1 MPHRLRPLARLDAEQ
16 LHASA
21 PRDHAALSASAGT
34 GKTHVL
40 TARVLRLLLAGVD
53 PSSILCLTFT
63 KAGAAEMADRIHR
76 RLAYWVRL
84 KDPELRKELFALGEA
99 NSDEDLANARR
110 LFARVLDAAGGGL
123 RIQTIHAFAQGLLA
137 AFPAEAGLVPGFRPL
152 EGREEQL
159 LARQTLADM
168 LVRAEAR
175 GDGRLIADIQAL
187 SHRLGEGGAEG
198 FLRRCARSP
207 DAMAS
212 LGPPELVEDRL
223 RRAFALPPGDID
235 EAIAGE
241 CCDDIFDV
249 AALRRIGLLNNQ
261 WGTKSGLDRAS
272 LCERW
277 AAAGPAERSG
287 LLDELH
293 SIWAKADGE
302 IRSFAKGQAPQDENY
317 IELAT
322 AAFEC
327 CARLLT
333 IRKLARLVACLAA
346 GLRSGQVFA
355 EAWTQA
361 KRAHAVL
368 DFDDLIRLAERLLLT
383 PGMGEW
389 VRFKLDQNTDH
400 ILVDEAQDTNAAQ
413 WNIVGALVE
422 EFFAGQGAG
431 RRHRTLF
438 TVGDYKQAIFG
449 FQGTDPSEFERAR
462 AWFQAKAKLVR
473 EAAIEMELPPREIP
487 PDFLDLSMDLSFRSS
502 PPVLA
507 AVDRLIEHLGSE
519 ALGLPRPP
527 NPHSSHHRKRPGSVT
542 LWLPFSD
549 AFDESRAPPGEG
561 PVVKRAETEDEAGE
575 EGWVSEVVRDY
586 AARLARQIA
595 SWIRNPFLLGE
606 GAKRRPLRPE
616 DILVL
621 VRRRGDLASLIVAR
635 LHAEGVPVAGVDRLA
650 LSAPLAVQDLLAAMR
665 FAAQPLDDLN
675 LGALLVSPLFG
686 WSQDELFEASFRR
699 EGPLWPHI
707 RGGKGRL
714 SAKVPRLETT
724 LAGLQSLL
732 AMADY
737 ATPHAFLET
746 ILSGDLRGRHKLLER
761 LGNEA
766 RDPIEELLSSAIEFE
781 ASSAPSLQRFLD
793 WFARGEVE
801 IVRDPSAPLDAVRV
815 MTVHGSKG
823 LQSPIVILADA
834 CADPDRK
841 GGGLRGN
848 FANILL
854 PDGLRIPI
862 FRPRR
867 DELAEPIASQLA
879 ALDQSEREEHW
890 RLLYVALTRAEERL
904 YIGGALGPADRKGPP
919 ASSWWTALDAALAG
933 LGAEWDDDPHW
944 GRSRRFGDPETF
956 TKASARRAGRDPV
969 LPDWLARP
977 APAEARPPR
986 PLAPSALGDDDVAD
1000 PPPSPALRSAAH
1012 RGRLLH
1018 QLFERLPD
1026 VPTEERAAR
1035 ADRWLLRSAG
1045 VEDEALRRTLV
1056 EDSCRLIGDPAH
1068 AALFGP
1074 GALAEAPIAAVVGEG
1089 IVVSGTVDR
1098 LRIGPYRILVADFKT
1113 GRRAPASLDEI
1124 PVPHLRQMAAYV
1136 EALKVV
1142 FPGRPIE
1149 AKLLYTAA
1157 PVLFDLPP
1165 ALLDRHKPALEPAAP
1180 AS

>member
-1 MPHRLRPLARLDAEQ
+1 MPHRLRPLALLEAEQ
-16 LHASA
+16 LSASA

-40 TARVLRLLLAGVD
+40 TARVLRLLLAGAD
-53 PSSILCLTFT
+53 PASILCLTFT

-84 KDPELRKELFALGEA
+84 KDADLAAELKALGEDYGPESRA
-99 NSDEDLANARR
+99 GARR

-159 LARQTLADM
+159 LARQTLAGM
-168 LVRAEAR
+168 LVRAEE
-175 GDGRLIADIQAL
+175 GRDEGLIRDIQAL

-198 FLRRCARSP
+198 FLRRCARAP
-207 DAMAS
+207 DAMTS

-223 RRAFALPPGDID
+223 RRAFGLPLGDVD

-241 CCDDIFDV
+241 CCDDLFDL
-249 AALRRIGLLNNQ
+249 AALGRLAAANRSWGTATGLSACDVIAAWQARADAERGASLGDLANLVL
-261 WGTKSGLDRAS
+261 TKSGEPRKAS
-272 LCERW
+272 
-277 AAAGPAERSG
+277 AG
-287 LLDELH
+287 LLKVDPEY
-293 SIWAKADGE
+293 SEYAAK
-302 IRSFAKGQAPQDENY
+302 
-317 IELAT
+317 LA
-322 AAFEC
+322 EC

-333 IRKLARLVACLAA
+333 MRRLAALVACLAA
-346 GLRSGQVFA
+346 GLRAGQVYA
-355 EAWTQA
+355 GAWTEA

-368 DFDDLIRLAERLLLT
+368 DFDDLIRLAERLLMT

-389 VRFKLDQNTDH
+389 VRYKLDQGTDH
-400 ILVDEAQDTNAAQ
+400 ILVDEAQDTNEAQ
-413 WNIVGALVE
+413 WNIVRALTLE
-422 EFFAGQGAG
+422 YFAGEGASK
-431 RRHRTLF
+431 RHRTLF

-449 FQGTDPSEFERAR
+449 FQGTDPASFELAR
-462 AWFQAKAKLVR
+462 AWFARQAGGVGR
-473 EAAIEMELPPREIP
+473 
-487 PDFLDLSMDLSFRSS
+487 DFLDLSMDLSFRSS
-502 PPVLA
+502 PPILA
-507 AVDRLIEHLGSE
+507 AVDRLIDHLGHE

-527 NPHSSHHRKRPGSVT
+527 NPHGSHHARRPGSVT
-542 LWLPFSD
+542 LWLPFSED
-549 AFDESRAPPGEG
+549 S
-561 PVVKRAETEDEAGE
+561 AEAEDETGE

-595 SWIRNPFLLGE
+595 AWIRNPFMLGE
-606 GAKRRPLRPE
+606 GARRRPVRPE

-650 LSAPLAVQDLLAAMR
+650 LSAPLAVQDLLAAIR

-686 WSQDELFEASFRR
+686 WTQDELFEASFRR
-699 EGPLWPHI
+699 DGALWPHI
-707 RGGKGRL
+707 RGGKSRL
-714 SAKVPRLETT
+714 SAKIPHFETT

-737 ATPHAFLET
+737 ATPHNFLET
-746 ILSGDLRGRHKLLER
+746 VLGGDLRGRHKLLER

-766 RDPIEELLSSAIEFE
+766 RDPIEELLSAALEFE
-781 ASSAPSLQRFLD
+781 ASPGPSLQRFLD

-841 GGGLRGN
+841 GGGFHGN

-854 PDGLRIPI
+854 PDGLEIPI

-867 DELAEPIASQLA
+867 DELAEPVASQLA
-879 ALDQSEREEHW
+879 ALDRSEREEHW

-904 YIGGALGPADRKGPP
+904 YVGGALGPADRRGPP
-919 ASSWWTALDAALAG
+919 AASWWTALDSSLAG
-933 LGAEWDDDPHW
+933 LGADWSDDPLW
-944 GRSRRFGDPETF
+944 GRCRRFGDAEIF
-956 TKASARRAGRDPV
+956 AKASARPAGRESIP
-969 LPDWLARP
+969 PDWLFRP
-977 APAEARPPR
+977 APVEARPPR

-1000 PPPSPALRSAAH
+1000 PPPSPAMRAAAQ

-1026 VPTEERAAR
+1026 VPPEAR
-1035 ADRWLLRSAG
+1035 AGRADSWLRRSAG
-1045 VEDEALRRTLV
+1045 VEDEALRRALV
-1056 EDSCRLIGDPAH
+1056 EDACRLISDPAH
-1068 AALFGP
+1068 APLFGP
-1074 GALAEAPIAAVVGEG
+1074 GALAEAPVAAVVGEG
-1089 IVVSGTVDR
+1089 VVVSGSVDR
-1098 LRIGPYRILVADFKT
+1098 LLVGPDRILVADFKT
-1113 GRRAPASLDEI
+1113 GRRAPGSLDEI

-1136 EALKVV
+1136 EALKVI
-1142 FPGRPIE
+1142 FPGRAIE

-1165 ALLDRHKPALEPAAP
+1165 ALLDRHRPALEPEAR